1 MAIGTSNWNGAASAD
16 PKYKKS
22 FGSVYMKIVALIMT
36 GVKYFTV
43 QFGKI

>member
-1 MAIGTSNWNGAASAD
+1 MAIGTSIWNGGASTD
-16 PKYKKS
+16 LKYKIS

-36 GVKYFTV
+36 GVKYFAV